1 MKGRFCENKRE
12 SMKGKFFKFVK
23 WVTIVAMVC
32 TLFLTGMEIY
42 SSTLNQDAS
51 VELLAGIQA
60 FMRKLLKPDEELVPP
75 EKLTIDQMKLGRDY
89 YFCGD
94 KVKLD
99 FHAFPANADTAVTY
113 QFEFEYGGGDEELL
127 KCSVDEEGYFC
138 YTGTNGAKIIITA
151 TSVHDASVQHRFY
164 LYYRGINPTAESV
177 ERISMNFYDGST
189 VCAPNE
195 LKVGKLYQVYPTLYI
210 KDEYLEAY
218 GLTNRAVKSTGLV
231 YDISFENGAENELY
245 KLEGWGREVTFC
257 HAYTGRMNVKFLKGF
272 RTYFEETEG
281 VCGAEQNVAIFV
293 EEPNY
298 AYLPTQPLVP
308 DRGEYDEERG
318 EYVINVS
325 AWEEYFILK
334 SQSQGDKINTAF
346 DLYYLDEESENV
358 ATINT
363 QNHVT
368 RKVNRGVCN
377 MEMVSIFDDTLR
389 TRIRVNFEGY
399 TPEKL
404 NVYIDKTL
412 AVLSSFRC
420 EAEFEEDLY
429 NENEV
434 SWTVLEGANKVE
446 LDGNI
451 LTTKHLGK
459 VVLRAQSVAYPE
471 IYKDVEIEIKL
482 WTSFESFVRKMI
494 GHFLMFTFLGVG
506 YFVCYFFLIKKRWLA
521 FMLTPASVFAL
532 AAVTECIQGGVP
544 GRGKTWYDVLINSCG
559 GLLGMTIAVAIIGLV
574 WFLRR
579 KSPSVQE
586 VICHISWEEIFA
598 RKKKLAGGAMPEK
611 AVEAAEPDASLEI
624 AATETESNIP
634 QETASQDGEQGDGLR
649 KE

>member
-1 MKGRFCENKRE
+1 
-12 SMKGKFFKFVK
+12 MKGKFFKFVK

-42 SSTLNQDAS
+42 SSTLDADAS
-51 VELLAGIQA
+51 VELLAGVQA
-60 FMRKLLKPDEELVPP
+60 LMRKLLKPDEAPVPP
-75 EKLTIDQMKLGRDY
+75 EKLTIDQSKLDRNY

-99 FHAFPANADTAVTY
+99 FHTFPTNADKAVTY
-113 QFEFEYGGGDEELL
+113 QFEFEYGGSEEELL
-127 KCSVDEEGYFC
+127 KCSVDEEGYFS
-138 YTGTNGAKIIITA
+138 YTGTKGVRIIITA
-151 TSVHDASVQHRFY
+151 TSVHDASVQRQFY

-210 KDEYLEAY
+210 KDEYLESY
-218 GLTNRAVKSTGLV
+218 GLTNNAVKSTGLV
-231 YDISFENGAENELY
+231 YDISFENGVESELY
-245 KLEGWGREVTFC
+245 KLEGWGRKVTFC
-257 HAYTGRMNVKFLKGF
+257 HAYTGTMNVKFLKGF
-272 RTYFEETEG
+272 RTYFEKEEG
-281 VCGAEQNVAIFV
+281 VCGAEQNVAILV

-298 AYLPTQPLVP
+298 AYLPTEPLVP
-308 DRGEYDEERG
+308 DRGEYDEETG
-318 EYVINVS
+318 EYVIDVPAGTKGLVLTS
-325 AWEEYFILK
+325 K
-334 SQSQGDKINTAF
+334 SQGKNINTAF
-346 DLYYLDEESENV
+346 YLYYLDEESENV

-404 NVYIDKTL
+404 NVYINKTL
-412 AVLSSFRC
+412 AIRSSYRC

-471 IYKDVEIEIKL
+471 IYTDVEIEIRM
-482 WTSFESFVRKMI
+482 WTSFELFVRKMI
-494 GHFLMFTFLGVG
+494 GHFLMFVFLGMG

-532 AAVTECIQGGVP
+532 AVVTERIQGVVP
-544 GRGKTWYDVLINSCG
+544 GRVKSWFDVLINSCG
-559 GLLGMTIAVAIIGLV
+559 GLLGMLVAVAIIGLV
-574 WFLRR
+574 CFLRR

-586 VICHISWEEIFA
+586 VIFHISWKEIFA
-598 RKKKLAGGAMPEK
+598 RKKKLAGGTMPEK
-611 AVEAAEPDASLEI
+611 AVEAAEPDVSLEI

>member
-1 MKGRFCENKRE
+1 
-12 SMKGKFFKFVK
+12 MKGKFFKFVK
-23 WVTIVAMVC
+23 WVTIVAMIC

-42 SSTLNQDAS
+42 SSTLDQEAS
-51 VELLAGIQA
+51 VELLAGVQA
-60 FMRKLLKPDEELVPP
+60 FMRKLLKPDEEPVPP
-75 EKLTIDQMKLGRDY
+75 EKLAIDQSKLDRNY

-99 FHAFPANADTAVTY
+99 FHTFPTNADKAVTY
-113 QFEFEYGGGDEELL
+113 QFEFEYGGSEEELL
-127 KCSVDEEGYFC
+127 KCSVDEEGYFS
-138 YTGTNGAKIIITA
+138 YTGTKGVRIIITA
-151 TSVHDASVQHRFY
+151 TSVHDASVQRQFY

-210 KDEYLEAY
+210 KDEYLESY
-218 GLTNRAVKSTGLV
+218 GLTNNAVKSTGLV
-231 YDISFENGAENELY
+231 YDISFENGVESELY
-245 KLEGWGREVTFC
+245 KLEGWGRKVTFC
-257 HAYTGRMNVKFLKGF
+257 HAYTGTMNVKFLKGF
-272 RTYFEETEG
+272 RTYFEKEEG
-281 VCGAEQNVAIFV
+281 VCGAEQNVAILV

-298 AYLPTQPLVP
+298 AYMPTEPLVP
-308 DRGEYDEERG
+308 DRGEYDEETG
-318 EYVINVS
+318 EYVIDVPAGTKGLVLTS
-325 AWEEYFILK
+325 K
-334 SQSQGDKINTAF
+334 SQGKNINTAF
-346 DLYYLDEESENV
+346 YLYYLDEESENV

-404 NVYIDKTL
+404 NVYINKTL
-412 AVLSSFRC
+412 AIRSSYRC

-429 NENEV
+429 NENKV
-434 SWTVLEGANKVE
+434 SWTVLEGANKIKID
-446 LDGNI
+446 DGI

-471 IYKDVEIEIKL
+471 IYTDVEIEIRM
-482 WTSFESFVRKMI
+482 WTSFELFVRKMI
-494 GHFLMFTFLGVG
+494 GHFLMFVFLGMG

-532 AAVTECIQGGVP
+532 AAVTECIQGVVP
-544 GRGKTWYDVLINSCG
+544 GRWMTWYDILINSCG

-586 VICHISWEEIFA
+586 VIFHISWEDIFA

-611 AVEAAEPDASLEI
+611 AVEAAEPDVSLEI
-624 AATETESNIP
+624 AAAETEPDIL
-634 QETASQDGEQGDGLR
+634 QETASQEGEQSDGSR